1 MGETLGAVVGIL
13 GVAMLGV
20 AYIWFVLA
28 VVGWAVE
35 VIREPPRRK
44 SQRLILFVL
53 VLLFFPIGLLL
64 LPFILNRMPPEE
76 EPVETA
82 FPI

>member
-1 MGETLGAVVGIL
+1 MEETLGAVVGIM
-13 GVAMLGV
+13 GVAMLGI
-20 AYIWFVLA
+20 AYIWFAVA

-35 VIREPPRRK
+35 VIREPPRRT
-44 SQRLILFVL
+44 SQRLVLFVL
-53 VLLFFPIGLLL
+53 ALFFFPVGLLL